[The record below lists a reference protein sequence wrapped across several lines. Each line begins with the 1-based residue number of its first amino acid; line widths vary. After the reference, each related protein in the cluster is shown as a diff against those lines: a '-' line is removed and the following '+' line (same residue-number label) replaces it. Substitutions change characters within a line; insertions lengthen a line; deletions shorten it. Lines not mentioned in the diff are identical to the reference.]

1 MFQSVDAII
10 YDTNLFINNTVW
22 QLDHFTND
30 NFDELTDEINDVIGR
45 LENNTDKVGE
55 FLLEESGYR
64 DITEITTYLSY
75 TLEDFVEVESVA
87 IIEMLNNGTASLEG
101 LQGDLSDYQGDLL
114 WGELTPS
121 VTPPNDFCTDWE
133 TTNPNDSG
141 MLTCVQLIVA
151 KNTIPDLD
159 TTVFD
164 GVITTFETEVGALNV
179 VIEPLAELTDILAEG
194 EMMLGNLSAQFD
206 LSELE
211 DVIEGIKNDTQG
223 GPTGFYT

>member
-1 MFQSVDAII
+1 MLFMFQSVDAII

-22 QLDHFTND
+22 QLDHFTNE

-101 LQGDLSDYQGDLL
+101 LQGDLEAFQGAD
-114 WGELTPS
+114 WSELTS
-121 VTPPNDFCTDWE
+121 PNAFCTEWDG
-133 TTNPNDSG
+133 TNPIDSG
-141 MLTCVQLIVA
+141 MLTCDQLIVS
-151 KNTIPDLD
+151 KDLIPDLD

-164 GVITTFETEVGALNV
+164 DVITTFETEVGALNV